1 MGSIRVGQISVDRN
15 EHQAVVHGFRSIP
28 LTSFMGLPALS
39 LGLILLLL
47 VSSVSHAGAPQEV
60 AFYTYH
66 QKPPYFFRYE
76 TEKKKQDH
84 ISLYQSF
91 IDLINKA
98 QSDYHVSLKFVPRVR
113 LENDLNS
120 HDLNG
125 AIIGVHPIWF
135 KDKAKTKYLWSRPF
149 MEDQDVIVVKS
160 GKEFPYSNPADLEG
174 RTLSLSRGQYYWGVT
189 ERINENKIKE
199 YPTDSELQN
208 LSMVAYNRADATI
221 ISELTAIY
229 FFNHEFSHLWFSVL
243 EKPHDKF
250 TRKVLFPKY
259 LSNVYGALNP
269 TIEKVSNS
277 PEWQAI
283 LDSWKK

>member
-1 MGSIRVGQISVDRN
+1 MVSVHIAEGKPRQRLLRVASKVACIFKLESLIA
-15 EHQAVVHGFRSIP
+15 HSFILLAMFFS
-28 LTSFMGLPALS
+28 LTSGATEPKE
-39 LGLILLLL
+39 
-47 VSSVSHAGAPQEV
+47 VS
-60 AFYTYH
+60 FFTYH
-66 QKPPYFFRYE
+66 QKPPYYFPDE
-76 TEKKKQDH
+76 SHKKKQEH

-98 QSDYHVSLKFVPRVR
+98 QSNYRISLKFVPRVR

-120 HDLNG
+120 HDLDG

-135 KDKAKTKYLWSRPF
+135 KDKAKLKYLWSEPF
-149 MEDQDVIVVKS
+149 MEDKDVIVVKS
-160 GKEFPYSNPADLEG
+160 GKEFPYVSPSDLEG

-189 ERINENKIKE
+189 ERISEGKIKE

-221 ISELTAIY
+221 ISELTATY

-243 EKPHDKF
+243 DKPHDQF

-259 LSNVYGALNP
+259 LSNIFSSLNP

-277 PEWQAI
+277 QEWKTI